1 MLVNF
6 NVVCH
11 NKDLPLFN
19 LLAILI
25 IRYIYVFFNTK
36 IQIFFL
42 FYRDFTRKAQKKQK
56 SEIKFKIPIDKGR
69 EVWYYYGVLY

>member
-1 MLVNF
+1 
-6 NVVCH
+6 
-11 NKDLPLFN
+11 LFN

-42 FYRDFTRKAQKKQK
+42 FYRDFTRKAQKNKK
-56 SEIKFKIPIDKGR
+56 VKLNLKYLLTKGAK
-69 EVWYYYGVLY
+69 YGIIMEYFTKVKR